1 MPRSSETSTV
11 TSKGQITIP
20 KAIREAL
27 RLKPGDEVL
36 FVPHHDGRVEMVA
49 RNLSVDDLIAAL
61 RAIVPPWQGPPV
73 TVEEM
78 NEGIGAAVAEEFARS
93 VSEAA
98 EPDVELPQRARAP
111 RRRRAA

>member
-1 MPRSSETSTV
+1 MGTSTV

-36 FVPHHDGRVEMVA
+36 FVQHHDGRVEVVA
-49 RNLSVDDLIAAL
+49 RNLTLDDLRAAFQPYANPL
-61 RAIVPPWQGPPV
+61 GRAV

-78 NEGIGAAVAEEFARS
+78 NAGIGDAVAEEMRRS
-93 VSEAA
+93 LPEAA
-98 EPDVELPQRARAP
+98 PPAGARPDRARP
-111 RRRRAA
+111 RRSRRAA